1 MGKIKNLIG
10 KKFDSGI
17 EVLEFSE
24 IKNHA
29 AYWKCKCHCGN
40 IFIARGADLTN
51 GHTKSCGCT
60 RNKSIQKIGLSN
72 KEKYIKDLT
81 NQRFG
86 KLIVLEPT
94 SKRDRNRGVIWKCLC
109 DCGNIVELPRSVLLQ
124 GQSSC
129 GCAKSKGELKIA
141 QLLIKAGIPFETQ
154 KTFDTCIFPD
164 TKRLARF
171 DFYVNNSYLIEY
183 DGIQHFDDHYGWN
196 TTENFKKIQFRDNYK
211 NDWCKENG
219 IPLIRIPYT
228 NYEKLAIQ
236 DLILK

>member
-51 GHTKSCGCT
+51 GHTKSCGCA

-141 QLLIKAGIPFETQ
+141 QLLIKADIPFETQ

-164 TKRLARF
+164 TKHLARF

-183 DGIQHFDDHYGWN
+183 DGIQHFDDRYGWN
-196 TTENFKKIQFRDNYK
+196 TAENFKKIQFRDNYK
-211 NDWCKENG
+211 NDWCKKNG

-228 NYEKLAIQ
+228 NYEKLTIQ